1 MLSYSLVYFLAALV
15 AAILGF
21 GSLAASAA
29 EIARILFVLF
39 MVMAIAS
46 FFVHWMGRR

>member
-1 MLSYSLVYFLAALV
+1 MLSYSLVYLMEALI
-15 AAILGF
+15 AAIAGF
-21 GSLAASAA
+21 GSLAAGAE

-46 FFVHWMGRR
+46 FFLHLVGRR